1 MSKVVLDSS
10 ALLAL
15 INNESGAARV
25 EELLGNIV
33 MSSVNVAEVASTL
46 SAILD
51 NEEELQLAIEPFIH
65 SIIEF
70 DKLQAYTTASLKNS
84 TKHIGLS
91 SLGDRACIALGIT
104 LGLPIYTA
112 DKIWAELKLEN
123 TDIRLIR

>member
-15 INNESGAARV
+15 INNESGATRV

-51 NEEELQLAIEPFIH
+51 NEEELQLAIEKKPA
-65 SIIEF
+65 
-70 DKLQAYTTASLKNS
+70 Q
-84 TKHIGLS
+84 
-91 SLGDRACIALGIT
+91 
-104 LGLPIYTA
+104 
-112 DKIWAELKLEN
+112 EN
-123 TDIRLIR
+123 A

>member
-15 INNESGAARV
+15 INNESGATRV

-46 SAILD
+46 CAILD

-91 SLGDRACIALGIT
+91 LGDRACIALGIT

>member
-51 NEEELQLAIEPFIH
+51 NP
-65 SIIEF
+65 
-70 DKLQAYTTASLKNS
+70 KGPQA
-84 TKHIGLS
+84 
-91 SLGDRACIALGIT
+91 
-104 LGLPIYTA
+104 P
-112 DKIWAELKLEN
+112 
-123 TDIRLIR
+123 